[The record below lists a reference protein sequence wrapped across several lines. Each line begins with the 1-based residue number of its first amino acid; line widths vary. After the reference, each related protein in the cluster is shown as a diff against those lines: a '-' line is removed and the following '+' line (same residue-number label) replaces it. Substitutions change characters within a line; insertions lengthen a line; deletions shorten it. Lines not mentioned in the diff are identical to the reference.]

1 MIAGSTWTL
10 IDYFDV
16 WGNAEDGWEVNN
28 QSVEFDDIYIDPSTT
43 DEELVDYL
51 KSIGYLAKHVK
62 TSDLEIYDDGDMI
75 EFFKADD
82 GMPICRLQR
91 NFEY

>member
-1 MIAGSTWTL
+1 MDSNMWSL

-28 QSVEFDDIYIDPSTT
+28 SSTEFDDLYLDPTIT
-43 DEELVDYL
+43 NEEIVDYL
-51 KSIGYLAKHVK
+51 KSIGYFAPTVTMDQL
-62 TSDLEIYDDGDMI
+62 TIEDGGDYI

-82 GMPICRLQR
+82 GMPLCRLDR
-91 NFEY
+91 NWK